1 MRFKEQ
7 LIEEKKLFEEKKE
20 GFEVMLKNDNDKI
33 QVRDIFQT
41 LEIYE
46 KKTFKGLDLEQEIPV
61 SLAVQGL
68 KGIASEYN
76 DEKEKK

>member
-46 KKTFKGLDLEQEIPV
+46 KKTF
-61 SLAVQGL
+61 
-68 KGIASEYN
+68 
-76 DEKEKK
+76 